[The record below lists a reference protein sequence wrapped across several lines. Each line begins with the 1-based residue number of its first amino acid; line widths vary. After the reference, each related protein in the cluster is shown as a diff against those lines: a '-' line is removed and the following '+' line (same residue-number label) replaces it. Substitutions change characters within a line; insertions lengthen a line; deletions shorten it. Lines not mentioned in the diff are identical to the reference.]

1 MMDIMLRPATNGEL
15 DALHDLCMRSKAYWG
30 YDDAF
35 MKACAEE
42 LRITKSDLEDHHVM
56 VAEKAST
63 LLGVAQLEVAKE
75 NAELDKLFI
84 CPDAI
89 GKGVGKQLSN
99 WVKETSR
106 TAGAKRITIHADPY
120 AEDFYS
126 YMGAKTTRTVP
137 SGSIEGRVLPF
148 MEYLIEG

>member
-1 MMDIMLRPATNGEL
+1 MGITLRPAINSEL
-15 DALHDLCMRSKAYWG
+15 DVLHDLCMRSKAYWG
-30 YDDAF
+30 YDEAF
-35 MKACAEE
+35 MKACTEE
-42 LRITKSDLEDHHVM
+42 LRITKSDLENHHVV
-56 VAEKAST
+56 VAEEGSQI
-63 LLGVAQLEVAKE
+63 LGVTQLEITDK

-89 GKGVGKQLSN
+89 GKGVGKQLFN

-106 TAGAKRITIHADPY
+106 AAGSRKITIHADPY

-148 MEYLIEG
+148 MEYLIED

>member
-1 MMDIMLRPATNGEL
+1 MSITLRPAISSEL

-30 YDDAF
+30 YDEAF
-35 MKACAEE
+35 MKACTEE
-42 LRITKSDLEDHHVM
+42 LRINKSDLENHHVV
-56 VAEKAST
+56 VAEEGSQV
-63 LLGVAQLEVAKE
+63 LGVTQLEITDK

-89 GKGVGKQLSN
+89 GRGVGRQLFN

-106 TAGAKRITIHADPY
+106 AAGARKITIHADPY
-120 AEDFYS
+120 AEDFYN

-148 MEYLIEG
+148 MEYVIKS